1 MFQKTVTGDQSG
13 LGLRSAQRTREAAYW
28 ASWSDTLP
36 MIHARH
42 PVVANL
48 LVRHLDGDSWSPSLR
63 AASQAATELD
73 GLHGFEVPSWS
84 DVAGGLRPPDRDPED
99 HEPGGSRKGWQHEA
113 SSRVEQDFRESLFTR
128 MPPSDRALVRS
139 QSGPG
144 AGVAFSASPS
154 SMLTR
159 IEAPL
164 FRVLVQRRLRLP
176 LPLSQ
181 RICGCGLSIDPL
193 GHHRAACFAL
203 ESALARVCREA
214 GGRVATNLF
223 VRNMDLGVPRAGDN
237 RRLEVVVDGLPLFGG
252 AQLAVDTTLVS
263 ALKANGKP
271 RRGAADRDGVALAP
285 ARRIKER
292 TYPELLDPGRRARLV
307 VFALEVGGRWS
318 DEAKIFILA
327 RARVRS
333 EPRLL
338 QRRLEQAWRLRWYA
352 IISCAAARSFAAS
365 LLGLRGGQGS
375 DGQMPPSHEVER
387 DHAVAL
393 SV

>member
-1 MFQKTVTGDQSG
+1 M
-13 LGLRSAQRTREAAYW
+13 
-28 ASWSDTLP
+28 
-36 MIHARH
+36 
-42 PVVANL
+42 
-48 LVRHLDGDSWSPSLR
+48 
-63 AASQAATELD
+63 
-73 GLHGFEVPSWS
+73 
-84 DVAGGLRPPDRDPED
+84 AGGLRPPDRDPED

-176 LPLSQ
+176 LPLFQ

-193 GHHRAACFAL
+193 GHHRAACSRTGALGRRGFAL

-263 ALKANGKP
+263 ALKANGEP
-271 RRGAADRDGVALAP
+271 GEVLQTGTEWLWQRRVASK
-285 ARRIKER
+285 RER
-292 TYPELLDPGRRARLV
+292 TPNCLIRAAGHVLWCLLLRLAGDGRTRPRSSSVCWRGHVSDPNPGCFKDV
-307 VFALEVGGRWS
+307 WS
-318 DEAKIFILA
+318 K
-327 RARVRS
+327 
-333 EPRLL
+333 
-338 QRRLEQAWRLRWYA
+338 
-352 IISCAAARSFAAS
+352 
-365 LLGLRGGQGS
+365 RGG
-375 DGQMPPSHEVER
+375 
-387 DHAVAL
+387 
-393 SV
+393 